1 MSCTTSTTA
10 DLRPAQYNV
19 QIWRNDTWAQTFAVT
34 SNDVAVDLSGS
45 TILIQVRT
53 KPTSS
58 DVVLSLTTGTSIT
71 IGGVGYNEITL
82 NKVVDIAAGNYVYDM
97 NVTFPSGLVKT
108 YIYGSFLVQEDISRL

>member
-1 MSCTTSTTA
+1 MSCTSSTTA

-19 QIWRNDTWAQTFAVT
+19 QIWRNDSWAQTFSIT
-34 SNDVAVDLSGS
+34 SNDVAVDLSGC

-53 KPTSS
+53 KPTST
-58 DVVLSLTTGTSIT
+58 DVVLSLATGSSIT
-71 IGGVGYNEITL
+71 IGGVGKNEITL

-108 YIYGSFLVQEDISRL
+108 YIYGSFLVQEDITRL

>member
-1 MSCTTSTTA
+1 MSCTSSTTA

-19 QIWRNDTWAQTFAVT
+19 QIWRNDSWAQTFAIT
-34 SNDVAVDLSGS
+34 ANDVAVDLSGS

-53 KPTSS
+53 KPTST
-58 DVVLSLTTGTSIT
+58 DVVLSLTTGSTIT
-71 IGGVGYNEITL
+71 IGGVGNNEITL

>member
-1 MSCTTSTTA
+1 MSCNTTTG

-19 QIWRNDTWAQTFAVT
+19 QIWRNDSWAQTFSIT
-34 SNDVAVDLSGS
+34 SNDVAVDLSGC

-53 KPTSS
+53 KPTST
-58 DVVLSLTTGTSIT
+58 DVALSLATGTSIT
-71 IGGVGYNEITL
+71 IGGVGNNEITL

-108 YIYGSFLVQEDISRL
+108 YIYGTFLVQEDITRL